1 MAEQIYNSDQTMS
14 AAEEEALVASGEDLL
29 VDDLPEGL
37 IDHLADS
44 AELPVAKKP
53 CFDAGASHSPSPPS
67 TNVTTSPKSAQAY
80 QARSPAPPT
89 AAASSAPPSGPSP
102 SLTAIA
108 SAPNVPAGHAAA
120 YASVASGSNPSL
132 GLPTHRLA
140 LPGYPPPPPPPNLR
154 RARLIV
160 VSPLLLPQRRR
171 VVMSLL
177 LPEAELEA
185 HRTAIFAGINATL
198 CGFMFEAGTIPPFEQ
213 TVGDPLRVY
222 GRLQFSWPSQ
232 ADATAFRRMFPFS
245 LKLPNSRPVLLKE
258 FVDRFEEFTA
268 AKVAGTPTLSI
279 RNDPMEYAPEDIR
292 AFLLE
297 STEPDGAHWLAD
309 LTNFHR
315 AFDPYEG
322 TYFTHLAGLPV
333 ATSDDLHFDLIP
345 SEILLEVNKP
355 PMLLNF
361 SCHVCVLCSNNHRA
375 FATRRRQR
383 LTNQNTI
390 SIAQLQQANGTQNT
404 FSAFVANFPRSCCH
418 PSLPV
423 CSPLPLVRSP
433 FALQPAFSPPRDSPF
448 PCPSTNLLPPLP
460 RAHLPMSLCPFTPP
474 SPTVLPLLLPTV
486 AHALATPL
494 TNLFVPPPHVTPH
507 LTTHPETTAPP
518 LWTSSPANP
527 LSHLLFLY
535 PHPPAARLSPTHPL
549 TPHRHP
555 LSSLLNPSRFLSP
568 PNHPPPATSQ
578 ILPTPCD
585 IPPSSHLLV
594 GPPPTHNLTPYH
606 QPPPAP
612 SAPRNQPPTLARTS
626 PSHSPHSPHDTPSP
640 TSLAVGPPFPHE
652 PNPLPH
658 FSPASSPP
666 RRQPSLHTSH
676 YPLKDQAATLLISG
690 LHRPPRDSPPLST
703 APSPHSLP
711 HRTQTDHNQPP
722 RPPHSLWLDS
732 RPTPSPPD
740 APPPSLYLPSLAA
753 TTPSR
758 SFPPQTSPLPLPPAP
773 HPTPPLLPYT
783 WILAPVPSPRPSS
796 PPECSLSRRQYFGEP
811 APTAFRNDPG
821 LIFIGLDE
829 QVKTW
834 TCTLCDFT

>member
-44 AELPVAKKP
+44 AELP
-53 CFDAGASHSPSPPS
+53 
-67 TNVTTSPKSAQAY
+67 
-80 QARSPAPPT
+80 ARSPAPPT

-666 RRQPSLHTSH
+666 RRQPSLSE
-676 YPLKDQAATLLISG
+676 PALPAPSKQS
-690 LHRPPRDSPPLST
+690 PLSHPIC
-703 APSPHSLP
+703 PSHFSLP
-711 HRTQTDHNQPP
+711 SQGSGRH
-722 RPPHSLWLDS
+722 PPHFWA
-732 RPTPSPPD
+732 
-740 APPPSLYLPSLAA
+740 APPSQRLPPSVN
-753 TTPSR
+753 
-758 SFPPQTSPLPLPPAP
+758 SPLPPFSSTPHPNRSQSTPSTSSLPLAGLSPNPVPSRCPSPLSVPPFPRSHNSFTEFPSSNLPLASPPCPSPDPPPAP
-773 HPTPPLLPYT
+773 LHLDTC
-783 WILAPVPSPRPSS
+783 PRA
-796 PPECSLSRRQYFGEP
+796 LP
-811 APTAFRNDPG
+811 APLFSP
-821 LIFIGLDE
+821 
-829 QVKTW
+829 
-834 TCTLCDFT
+834 

>member
-1 MAEQIYNSDQTMS
+1 
-14 AAEEEALVASGEDLL
+14 
-29 VDDLPEGL
+29 
-37 IDHLADS
+37 
-44 AELPVAKKP
+44 
-53 CFDAGASHSPSPPS
+53 
-67 TNVTTSPKSAQAY
+67 
-80 QARSPAPPT
+80 
-89 AAASSAPPSGPSP
+89 
-102 SLTAIA
+102 
-108 SAPNVPAGHAAA
+108 
-120 YASVASGSNPSL
+120 
-132 GLPTHRLA
+132 
-140 LPGYPPPPPPPNLR
+140 
-154 RARLIV
+154 
-160 VSPLLLPQRRR
+160 
-171 VVMSLL
+171 
-177 LPEAELEA
+177 
-185 HRTAIFAGINATL
+185 
-198 CGFMFEAGTIPPFEQ
+198 MFEAGTIPPFEQ

-258 FVDRFEEFTA
+258 FVDRIEEFTA
-268 AKVAGTPTLSI
+268 AK
-279 RNDPMEYAPEDIR
+279 
-292 AFLLE
+292 
-297 STEPDGAHWLAD
+297 PDGAHWLAD

-333 ATSDDLHFDLIP
+333 ATSDDPHFDLIP

-474 SPTVLPLLLPTV
+474 SPTALPLLLPTV
-486 AHALATPL
+486 AQALATPL

-535 PHPPAARLSPTHPL
+535 PHPPAAQLSPTHPL

-555 LSSLLNPSRFLSP
+555 LSSLLNPSSP
-568 PNHPPPATSQ
+568 
-578 ILPTPCD
+578 
-585 IPPSSHLLV
+585 
-594 GPPPTHNLTPYH
+594 
-606 QPPPAP
+606 
-612 SAPRNQPPTLARTS
+612 
-626 PSHSPHSPHDTPSP
+626 TPSP
-640 TSLAVGPPFPHE
+640 PLFLP
-652 PNPLPH
+652 PNPP
-658 FSPASSPP
+658 PSPP
-666 RRQPSLHTSH
+666 LSHTSH

-783 WILAPVPSPRPSS
+783 WILALPRA
-796 PPECSLSRRQYFGEP
+796 LP
-811 APTAFRNDPG
+811 APLFSP
-821 LIFIGLDE
+821 
-829 QVKTW
+829 
-834 TCTLCDFT
+834 